1 MTKQVNELSD
11 NKKGL
16 DKDYDLAV
24 EINPEMYLSK
34 DKKDKTPDYDGYYV
48 PYKADAEPE
57 KEKEPP
63 KTEDGKEYF
72 LSARQEGGTAGLYD
86 WIRCIVFAIAI
97 VVVCL
102 TFVFRLVD
110 VDGTSMN
117 DTLQTNDKVI
127 VTNLFYQPNN
137 NDIVVISH
145 GAEYKKPIIKRV
157 IAKEGQ
163 TIKLDKENDRIIVD
177 GVVID
182 EPYIKGTTFSGNY
195 GNNDIPEVIPEGKLF
210 VMGDNRQVSLD
221 SRSTEIGLIDV
232 KDVIGK
238 AQVVAFPFNHFGY
251 LY

>member
-1 MTKQVNELSD
+1 MTNKNQKGHNEDFDLSVD
-11 NKKGL
+11 F
-16 DKDYDLAV
+16 
-24 EINPEMYLSK
+24 NPEMYLNK
-34 DKKDKTPDYDGYYV
+34 DKKQDKDKDYSGYY
-48 PYKADAEPE
+48 AQHNDTEPK
-57 KEKEPP
+57 KEKVPP
-63 KTEDGKEYF
+63 TTTKDGKLYF
-72 LSARQEGGTAGLYD
+72 LSAKQDGGTAGVYD
-86 WIRCIVFAIAI
+86 WIRCVVFAIAI

-127 VTNLFYQPNN
+127 VTNLLYQPNN

-163 TIKLDKENDRIIVD
+163 TVKLDKENDRIIVD

-195 GNNDIPEVIPEGKLF
+195 GNNEIPDVIPEGKLF

>member
-1 MTKQVNELSD
+1 MSETPSRTDNFGRSSDIDLSI
-11 NKKGL
+11 
-16 DKDYDLAV
+16 DL
-24 EINPEMYLSK
+24 NPEMYAQKPNPSH
-34 DKKDKTPDYDGYYV
+34 DKFYVYRMAEEATEQADMEASSRNQGKTGFV
-48 PYKADAEPE
+48 TAKAD
-57 KEKEPP
+57 
-63 KTEDGKEYF
+63 
-72 LSARQEGGTAGLYD
+72 GGMAGVYD
-86 WIRCIVFAIAI
+86 WIRCIIFAIAI

-110 VDGTSMN
+110 VEGTSMN
-117 DTLQTNDKVI
+117 DTLQTKDKVI
-127 VTNLFYQPNN
+127 VTNMFYQPQD

-157 IAKEGQ
+157 IATAGQ
-163 TIKLDKENDRIIVD
+163 TLELDYENEKIIVD
-177 GVVID
+177 GIEIS

-195 GNNDIPEVIPEGKLF
+195 GNNVLPNVIPEGKIF

-238 AQVVAFPFNHFGY
+238 AQFVAFPFSNFGY

>member
-1 MTKQVNELSD
+1 MSNKD
-11 NKKGL
+11 N
-16 DKDYDLAV
+16 KDYDLAV
-24 EINPEMYLSK
+24 DISPEMYLDK
-34 DKKDKTPDYDGYYV
+34 DKKSDKDDEYSDYYA
-48 PYKADAEPE
+48 PYKYSDESEDDKASE
-57 KEKEPP
+57 KNSN
-63 KTEDGKEYF
+63 GKAYF
-72 LSARQEGGTAGLYD
+72 LSAKQEGGTAGLYD
-86 WIRCIVFAIAI
+86 WIRCVVFAIAI

-127 VTNLFYQPNN
+127 VTNLMYQPNN

-163 TIKLDKENDRIIVD
+163 TLKLDKENDRIIVD
-177 GVVID
+177 GIVID

-195 GNNDIPEVIPEGKLF
+195 GNNEIPDVIPEGKIF

-238 AQVVAFPFNHFGY
+238 AQIVAFPFNHFGY

>member
-1 MTKQVNELSD
+1 MSNND
-11 NKKGL
+11 N
-16 DKDYDLAV
+16 KDYDLAV
-24 EINPEMYLSK
+24 DINPELYLDK
-34 DKKDKTPDYDGYYV
+34 DKKRSKKSDDDDYYI
-48 PYKADAEPE
+48 YKAE
-57 KEKEPP
+57 KPVEEKEPM
-63 KTEDGKEYF
+63 KTNDGKDYF
-72 LSARQEGGTAGLYD
+72 VSAKNDGGVASVYD

-117 DTLQTNDKVI
+117 DTLQTKDKVV
-127 VTNLFYQPNN
+127 VTNMFYQPNN

-145 GAEYKKPIIKRV
+145 GAKYEKPIIKRV

-163 TIKLDKENDRIIVD
+163 TLKLDAENDRIIVD

-182 EPYIKGTTFSGNY
+182 EPYIKGTTFSGSY
-195 GNNDIPEVIPEGKLF
+195 TDYDIPEVIPEGKLF

-221 SRSTEIGLIDV
+221 SRSSEIGLIDV

-238 AQVVAFPFNHFGY
+238 AQVVAFPFDHFGY

>member
-1 MTKQVNELSD
+1 MYLNKD
-11 NKKGL
+11 NKPDD
-16 DKDYDLAV
+16 DKNY
-24 EINPEMYLSK
+24 
-34 DKKDKTPDYDGYYV
+34 PDYYA
-48 PYKADAEPE
+48 PYKYIDPADEYKPPE
-57 KEKEPP
+57 KTK
-63 KTEDGKEYF
+63 DGKSYF
-72 LSARQEGGTAGLYD
+72 LSAKQDGGTAGVYD
-86 WIRCIVFAIAI
+86 WIRCVVFAIAI
-97 VVVCL
+97 VVICL

-127 VTNLFYQPNN
+127 VTNLLYQPNN

-145 GAEYKKPIIKRV
+145 GAQYKKPIIKRV

-182 EPYIKGTTFSGNY
+182 EPYIKGTTFSGNF
-195 GNNDIPEVIPEGKLF
+195 GNNEIPDVIPEGKLF

-221 SRSTEIGLIDV
+221 SRSKDVGLVDI

-238 AQVVAFPFNHFGY
+238 AQIVAFPFNHFGY

>member
-1 MTKQVNELSD
+1 MSNDS
-11 NKKGL
+11 KKDLG
-16 DKDYDLAV
+16 KDYSNEDIDLAV
-24 EINPEMYLSK
+24 DINPDMYLSK
-34 DKKDKTPDYDGYYV
+34 DNNAKKASDYDDYYS
-48 PYKADAEPE
+48 YISDEAEE
-57 KEKEPP
+57 KQEVE

-72 LSARQEGGTAGLYD
+72 VSAKQEGGLAGVYD
-86 WIRCIVFAIAI
+86 WIRCVVFAIAI

-117 DTLQTNDKVI
+117 DTLQSNDKVI
-127 VTNLFYQPNN
+127 VTNLLYTPKN
-137 NDIVVISH
+137 NDIIVISH
-145 GAEYKKPIIKRV
+145 GAQYKKPIIKRV

-163 TIKLDKENDRIIVD
+163 TLKLDYENNRIIVD
-177 GVVID
+177 GIVID

-195 GNNDIPEVIPEGKLF
+195 GDNEIPEVVPEGKLF

-238 AQVVAFPFNHFGY
+238 AQFVAFPFDHFGY

>member
-1 MTKQVNELSD
+1 MSD

-72 LSARQEGGTAGLYD
+72 LSAKEEGGTAGLYD

>member
-1 MTKQVNELSD
+1 MRR
-11 NKKGL
+11 
-16 DKDYDLAV
+16 AV
-24 EINPEMYLSK
+24 VAWSSGS
-34 DKKDKTPDYDGYYV
+34 TGGSGGCHR
-48 PYKADAEPE
+48 AG
-57 KEKEPP
+57 
-63 KTEDGKEYF
+63 T
-72 LSARQEGGTAGLYD
+72 RQT
-86 WIRCIVFAIAI
+86 V

-163 TIKLDKENDRIIVD
+163 T
-177 GVVID
+177 VVID

-195 GNNDIPEVIPEGKLF
+195 GNNEIPEIIPEGKIF

>member
-1 MTKQVNELSD
+1 MSD
-11 NKKGL
+11 NKKSY
-16 DKDYDLAV
+16 DKDYDLSLDF
-24 EINPEMYLSK
+24 NHGMYTPN
-34 DKKDKTPDYDGYYV
+34 DVRKKPSDYDDYYSS
-48 PYKADAEPE
+48 ENTEE
-57 KEKEPP
+57 KSLDEIDSM
-63 KTEDGKEYF
+63 KTKNGKRYFVTAKEDGGV
-72 LSARQEGGTAGLYD
+72 SGLFD
-86 WIRCIVFAIAI
+86 WIRCIVFAISI

-117 DTLQTNDKVI
+117 DTLATNDKVI
-127 VTNLFYQPNN
+127 VTNLFYEPNN

-195 GNNDIPEVIPEGKLF
+195 GNNDIPDVIPEGKLF

-221 SRSTEIGLIDV
+221 SRSTEIGLIDI

-238 AQVVAFPFNHFGY
+238 AQVVAFPFNHFCY

>member
-1 MTKQVNELSD
+1 MSSND
-11 NKKGL
+11 NK
-16 DKDYDLAV
+16 DYDRDYDLALD
-24 EINPEMYLSK
+24 INPEMYLDK
-34 DKKDKTPDYDGYYV
+34 DKKRSKKSDDDDYYIYKSEEVEKPVEEEPKKT
-48 PYKADAEPE
+48 K
-57 KEKEPP
+57 
-63 KTEDGKEYF
+63 DGKNYF
-72 LSARQEGGTAGLYD
+72 VAAKQDGGVASVYD

-97 VVVCL
+97 VVICL

-117 DTLQTNDKVI
+117 DTLQTKDKVI

-137 NDIVVISH
+137 NDIIVISH
-145 GAEYKKPIIKRV
+145 GEKYPKPIIKRV

-163 TIKLDKENDRIIVD
+163 TLKLDTENNRIIVD

-182 EPYIKGTTFSGNY
+182 EPYIKGTTFSGSY
-195 GNNDIPEVIPEGKLF
+195 SDYDIPEVIPEGKLF

-221 SRSTEIGLIDV
+221 SRSSEIGLIDV

-238 AQVVAFPFNHFGY
+238 AQVVAFPFDHFGY